1 MHETVCESCGA
12 VLRDDDAF
20 CERCG
25 ALAPVPGGAA
35 APGSPPEK
43 NAALAALYSFIIAGM
58 GQVYNGHTLKGVAI
72 FLGTLVGIVVFVI
85 PGLLIWI
92 FGVYDAYSSAKKM
105 NAGTIPYKATDTS
118 TMIGFVVAIIIL
130 VVLAFA
136 LEFSL

>member
-1 MHETVCESCGA
+1 MRETVCGSCGG
-12 VLRDDDAF
+12 VLKEEDTF

-25 ALAPVPGGAA
+25 ALDPVAGSGS
-35 APGSPPEK
+35 GSPPEK

-92 FGVYDAYSSAKKM
+92 FGVYDAYRSAKKM

-118 TMIGFVVAIIIL
+118 TMIGFVVAIVIL